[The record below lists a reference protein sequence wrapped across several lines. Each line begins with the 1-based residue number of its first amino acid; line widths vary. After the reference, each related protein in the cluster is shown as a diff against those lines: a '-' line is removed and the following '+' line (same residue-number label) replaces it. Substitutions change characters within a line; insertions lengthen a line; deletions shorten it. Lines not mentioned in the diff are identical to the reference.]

1 MNRWWSRVAAAL
13 LLLAIVI
20 AAVLAVSLYALPLD
34 GTTVT
39 VDGETFSLAN
49 ISASQAVAAFAVAV
63 VATVAGLIV
72 AAVAIAFALLVA
84 ALGIGIGILATVAS
98 LALVASPFLLV
109 GWLVWRAVRAPRQA
123 SAPPTAPA

>member
-1 MNRWWSRVAAAL
+1 MYRWWSRVAVAL

-39 VDGETFSLAN
+39 VDGETFSLGN
-49 ISASQAVAAFAVAV
+49 VSASQAVAAFAIAV
-63 VATVAGLIV
+63 VATVVGLIV
-72 AAVAIAFALLVA
+72 AAFAIAFALLVA
-84 ALGIGIGILATVAS
+84 ALAIGIAILATVAS

-109 GWLVWRAVRAPRQA
+109 AWLVWRAVRGPRHA
-123 SAPPTAPA
+123 SPSTAAPA